1 MNFNNKHNRFYPN
14 LPKKNS
20 FYRGRYPYRSIRDY
34 GPEPFIININKATL
48 QNTTFRTSLWT
59 GTFLQLTLMSIDV
72 GGEIGLEVHH
82 DIDQFIRIEQG
93 EGLVMMGDQKDDLY
107 FREPVKD
114 DYVIFIPAGKWH
126 NLINTGHT
134 PIKLYSIYA
143 PPNHP
148 HGTIHVTKD
157 DETH

>member
-1 MNFNNKHNRFYPN
+1 MKVSY
-14 LPKKNS
+14 
-20 FYRGRYPYRSIRDY
+20 D
-34 GPEPFIININKATL
+34 
-48 QNTTFRTSLWT
+48 
-59 GTFLQLTLMSIDV
+59 
-72 GGEIGLEVHH
+72 
-82 DIDQFIRIEQG
+82 
-93 EGLVMMGDQKDDLY
+93 GDQKDDLY